1 MLVVDQVK
9 KTNKKRGHKMVDA
22 ICGGGHYYILT
33 KKEKKQ
39 HYKDTG
45 PGGIAEGSC
54 MDCYNGQ
61 EFSCDLLDRKEWAKR
76 KKKIVDRR
84 AEVERWKKEKDEKPC

>member
-1 MLVVDQVK
+1 MS
-9 KTNKKRGHKMVDA
+9 DA

-54 MDCYNGQ
+54 IDCYTGQ

-76 KKKIVDRR
+76 ETKRR
-84 AEVERWKKEKDEKPC
+84 IGIELKEVSCGGNSSTD